1 MKIMWKFTQKNSAE
15 SHVMEI
21 ETREQVAEEFNFFE
35 DVYDDEVWDK
45 FIEEYENFYE
55 IEYIEE

>member
-1 MKIMWKFTQKNSAE
+1 MWKFTQKNSAE
-15 SHVMEI
+15 SHVMEF

-45 FIEEYENFYE
+45 FIEE
-55 IEYIEE
+55 

>member
-1 MKIMWKFTQKNSAE
+1 MWKFTQKNSAE

-45 FIEEYENFYE
+45 FCEIYNPIWIE
-55 IEYIEE
+55 

>member
-1 MKIMWKFTQKNSAE
+1 MWKFTQKNSAE